1 MRHNF
6 ITASAGLA
14 LALGVAACNTD
25 DLTNL
30 NKDPNNP
37 ADVPTTTLFTNA
49 TANAVGRWLGSGYDL
64 RMTEFY
70 AQHLAEVQYPDEDAY
85 RRTRA
90 AQTATFFNN
99 AYASELTDLTKV
111 LEKNPDDAGITGP
124 ARVMRTW
131 VFGYLTDSYGDIPYF
146 DALKGSPT
154 APIETLSPKYDA
166 QKDIYTDFFAV
177 LDKVSKDLAASAS
190 PTGDLGQADLIYGGN
205 LQKWQKFA
213 NSLRARFAL
222 RLVNKDPATA
232 SAELAAAFAAPGG
245 VFTSNADNA
254 ELKWPGDGIF
264 NNPWAADFA
273 TRDDHRISRVMME
286 ILKSNNDPRLA
297 ILAQPAVTDGAY
309 RGAPNAFTASAAAP
323 YITQASRIGA
333 VLYPGATAAGY
344 FGGGGNAWPSYLM
357 TYAEVAFIQA
367 EAAARSLGG
376 LTPAQ
381 APAFYN
387 AGVTASIE
395 QWGGSATQASTFLAT
410 PGVAYGTGTGTGPVS
425 NTPLYQI
432 AQQKWLAL
440 FTDGGQ
446 AWAEW
451 RRTCVPAT
459 VKPGP
464 NALRANV
471 PRRFQYSTTERSVN
485 DANRLEAATRMDA
498 ASPTHGATVDEYE
511 VRMYWDTNPTAAPT
525 YFVGCGNRTAAPSPA
540 P

>member
-1 MRHNF
+1 MRQNF
-6 ITASAGLA
+6 ITASAGLV
-14 LALGVAACNTD
+14 LALGVAACNAD

-37 ADVPTTTLFTNA
+37 SDVPTPTLFTNA
-49 TANAVGRWLGSGYDL
+49 TANSVGRWLGSGYDL
-64 RMTEFY
+64 RMTEFI

-90 AQTATFFNN
+90 SQTSTFFNN
-99 AYASELTDLTKV
+99 GYASELTDLQKV
-111 LEKNPDDAGITGP
+111 REKNPSDAGITGP
-124 ARVMRTW
+124 ARILQTW

-154 APIETLSPKYDA
+154 APVETLSPKYDP
-166 QKDIYTDFFAV
+166 QKDIYNDFFAV
-177 LDKVSKDLAASAS
+177 LDQVSKDLQTGA
-190 PTGDLGQADLIYGGN
+190 TGDLGQADLIYGGN
-205 LQKWQKFA
+205 TAKWQRFA
-213 NSLRARFAL
+213 NSLRARYAL

-232 SAELAAAFAAPGG
+232 SAQLTAAFNAPGG

-254 ELKWPGDGIF
+254 ELKWPGDGIY

-286 ILKSNNDPRLA
+286 ILRNNNDPRMPV
-297 ILAQPAVTDGAY
+297 LAQPAVTDGAY
-309 RGAPNAFTASAAAP
+309 RGAPNALNASGEAP
-323 YITQASRIGA
+323 YITAASRIGE

-367 EAAARSLGG
+367 EAAARGLGG

-387 AGVTASIE
+387 AAITASMN
-395 QWGGSATQASTFLAT
+395 QWGVSGTPVTTFLAQPSVVLQAGT
-410 PGVAYGTGTGTGPVS
+410 PG
-425 NTPLYQI
+425 LIQI
-432 AQQKWLAL
+432 AEQKWLAL

-451 RRTCVPAT
+451 RRTCRPAT
-459 VKPGP
+459 VKPGSYG
-464 NALRANV
+464 LRANV
-471 PRRFQYSTTERSVN
+471 PRRFQYSTTERAVN
-485 DANRLEAATRMDA
+485 DAARLAAVAQMDA
-498 ASPTHGATVDEYE
+498 VDTFGTATTDEYE
-511 VRMYWDTNPTAAPT
+511 LRMYWDTNPTAAPT
-525 YFVGCGNRTAAPSPA
+525 YFVGCGNRTLAPSPA

>member
-1 MRHNF
+1 MRHNY
-6 ITASAGLA
+6 ITAAAGLA
-14 LALGVAACNTD
+14 IALSAVACNTD
-25 DLTNL
+25 NLTNL

-37 ADVPTTTLFTNA
+37 SDVPTTTLFTNA

-99 AYASELTDLTKV
+99 GYASELADLQKV

-154 APIETLSPKYDA
+154 APVETLKPKYDA
-166 QKDIYTDFFAV
+166 QKDIYADFFAT
-177 LDKVSKDLAASAS
+177 LDKVSKDLAAN
-190 PTGDLGQADLIYGGN
+190 PTGDLGLSDLIYGGN
-205 LQKWQKFA
+205 VQKWQRFA

-222 RLVNKDPATA
+222 RLINKDPATA
-232 SAELAAAFAAPGG
+232 NAQLTAAFNAPGG

-254 ELKWPGDGIF
+254 ELKWPGDGIY

-273 TRDDHRISRVMME
+273 TRDDHRISRVMMQ
-286 ILKSNNDPRLA
+286 ILRDNADPRLPV
-297 ILAQPAVTDGAY
+297 LAQPAVTDGAY
-309 RGAPNAFTASAAAP
+309 RGAPNALTASAEAP
-323 YITQASRIGA
+323 YITAASRIGE

-367 EAAARSLGG
+367 EAAERGLGG

-381 APAFYN
+381 AAGFYAEGITASMN
-387 AGVTASIE
+387 QWGVSGAPVTA
-395 QWGGSATQASTFLAT
+395 FLAQPTVAYAGGT
-410 PGVAYGTGTGTGPVS
+410 PGLV
-425 NTPLYQI
+425 QI

-459 VKPGP
+459 VKPGS

-485 DANRLEAATRMDA
+485 DDNRLAAVA
-498 ASPTHGATVDEYE
+498 AMAAVDPGTTTTDEYE
-511 VRMYWDTNPTAAPT
+511 LRMYWDSNPTAAPT
-525 YFVGCGNRTAAPSPA
+525 YFVGCGNRTLAPSPA

>member
-1 MRHNF
+1 MKNNF
-6 ITASAGLA
+6 ITAVAGFA
-14 LALGVAACNTD
+14 LAFSAAACNTD
-25 DLTNL
+25 KLTNL

-49 TANAVGRWLGSGYDL
+49 TANAAARWLGSGYDL

-90 AQTATFFNN
+90 AQTATFFNT
-99 AYASELTDLTKV
+99 AYYSELSDLTKV

-154 APIETLSPKYDA
+154 APVDALSPKYDA
-166 QKDIYTDFFAV
+166 QKAIYTDFFAT
-177 LDKVSKDLAASAS
+177 LDKVSKDLAAS
-190 PTGDLGQADLIYGGN
+190 PTGDLGLADLIYGGN
-205 LQKWQKFA
+205 VSKWQRFA
-213 NSLRARFAL
+213 NSLRARYAL
-222 RLVNKDPATA
+222 RLVNVDPTTA
-232 SAELAAAFAAPGG
+232 STQLAAAFAAPGG
-245 VFTSNADNA
+245 VFTSNDDNA
-254 ELKWPGDGIF
+254 ELKWPGDGVY

-286 ILKSNNDPRLA
+286 ILRNNNDPRMPV
-297 ILAQPAVTDGAY
+297 LAQPATTDGAY
-309 RGAPNAFTASAAAP
+309 RGAPNAFTAANAAP
-323 YITQASRIGA
+323 YITAASRIGA

-367 EAAARSLGG
+367 EAAARGLGG

-387 AGVTASIE
+387 AGITASME
-395 QWGGSATQASTFLAT
+395 QWGVSGAPVTAFLAQPSVVLASGT
-410 PGVAYGTGTGTGPVS
+410 PGLV
-425 NTPLYQI
+425 QI

-459 VKPGP
+459 IKPGP
-464 NALRANV
+464 YGLRPNV
-471 PRRFQYSTTERSVN
+471 PRRFQYSTTEVSVN
-485 DANRLEAATRMDA
+485 NTNRLAAVA
-498 ASPTHGATVDEYE
+498 AMATVDPGTTSTDEYE
-511 VRMYWDTNPTAAPT
+511 LRMYWDTNPTAAPT
-525 YFVGCGNRTAAPSPA
+525 YFVGCGNRTTAPSPA